1 MTKTL
6 KKLPLY
12 PFLIAIYPILYYVST
27 NIGEVTPMAGL
38 RAALIFLALS
48 LLAFLFFRLVSK
60 NTQQS
65 ALYTLV
71 VVLVFFL
78 IFFILYA
85 PAYRTLREVVFMGQ
99 PLGRH
104 RNLVL
109 ASALLLAAVSALL
122 LVFGKRLP
130 KKWLNNIALFA
141 NLIALFLT
149 ILPVVTIVSAM
160 IKEKQAISQSSADL
174 PEITELAVTQ
184 TTDLPDI
191 YYIVLD
197 MNTNENVMRQLIDYD
212 DSGFTRALEET
223 GFYVSSCSQS
233 NYNSTRQALTS
244 SLNLDY
250 LDNLDISGGEAGM
263 YPLMQQSRVRRMLE
277 DIGYSTYAF
286 KTGYSFLDL
295 KTADHYSD
303 PTRGALNLITYPG
316 ITTFE
321 SLILSVSAGQV
332 LYENR
337 DSLSSSMQT
346 LIDAPYMRRRAE
358 IFNVMDSLPEIAKE
372 EGPKFIYA
380 HVLAPHDPFVFDENG
395 DPAFRRYPF
404 TENGDPEFGAGY
416 GWDAYKKGYADEV
429 TYLHGAIIAMIDQIL
444 ANSETPPI
452 IILQGDHGIPYT
464 TQFNAEFQILNAY
477 YFPGITSAGFYDT
490 ISPVNS
496 FRLLFKDYFGT
507 DFSLLE
513 DKAYFTNEDFTFTE
527 FSEVFPCQ

>member
-1 MTKTL
+1 MTKFIE
-6 KKLPLY
+6 KLPLY
-12 PFLIAIYPILYYVST
+12 PFLVAIYPILYYVST
-27 NIGEVTPMAGL
+27 NINEVTPMAGL

-48 LLAFLFFRLVSK
+48 LLAFLFFLLITK
-60 NTQQS
+60 NVQHS
-65 ALYTLV
+65 ALYALV
-71 VVLVFFL
+71 VVLVFLL
-78 IFFILYA
+78 IFFVLYA
-85 PAYRTLREVVFMGQ
+85 PAYRALREVIFMGQ

-109 ASALLLAAVSALL
+109 ASVLLIAIISVLLLI
-122 LVFGKRLP
+122 FGKRLKP
-130 KKWLNNIALFA
+130 RWLNNISLFA
-141 NLIALFLT
+141 NLIALFLV
-149 ILPVVTIVSAM
+149 IVPVVTIVSAM
-160 IKEKQAISQSSADL
+160 VKEKRAINQSGADL
-174 PEITELAVTQ
+174 PEVTELKAADATE
-184 TTDLPDI
+184 LPDI

-212 DSGFTRALEET
+212 DSDFTQALEEK
-223 GFYVSSCSQS
+223 GFYVSTCSEA
-233 NYNSTRQALTS
+233 NYNSTRQSLTS

-250 LDNLDISGGEAGM
+250 LDNLNISGGESGM
-263 YPLMQQSRVRRMLE
+263 YPLLQQSRVRRMLE
-277 DIGYSTYAF
+277 SIGYTTYAF

-316 ITTFE
+316 VSTFE

-337 DSLSSSMQT
+337 SSLSSSLQT
-346 LIDAPYMRRRAE
+346 LIDAPYMQRREE

-429 TYLHGAIIAMIDQIL
+429 TYLHGAINAMIDQIL
-444 ANSETPPI
+444 ANSDTPPI

-477 YFPGITSAGFYDT
+477 YFPGVVSTGLYDT

-496 FRLLFKDYFGT
+496 FRLLFNAYFDT
-507 DFSLLE
+507 NYDLLE
-513 DKAYFTNEDFTFTE
+513 DREYFTNEDFTFTE
-527 FSEVFPCQ
+527 FAEVFPCP

>member
-1 MTKTL
+1 M
-6 KKLPLY
+6 PLY
-12 PFLIAIYPILYYVST
+12 PFLIAIYPILYLVSI
-27 NIGEVTPMAGL
+27 NIGEITPMAGL
-38 RAALIFLALS
+38 RAALILFTMS
-48 LLAFLFFRLVSK
+48 LLAFLFFWLFTK
-60 NTQQS
+60 NAQRS

-71 VVLVFFL
+71 VLLVFFL

-85 PAYRTLREVVFMGQ
+85 PAYRALREVIFMGK

-104 RNLVL
+104 RNLVA
-109 ASALLLAAVSALL
+109 ASLLFLIGTSVLL
-122 LVFGKRLP
+122 IIFGKRL
-130 KKWLNNIALFA
+130 KQKWMNNITLFA
-141 NLIALFLT
+141 NGIAIFLIIVPLAT
-149 ILPVVTIVSAM
+149 ILYSMA
-160 IKEKQAISQSSADL
+160 KEKRAISQTSADL
-174 PEITELAVTQ
+174 PEITALEISE
-184 TTDLPDI
+184 TTALPDI
-191 YYIVLD
+191 YYIILD
-197 MNTNENVMRQLIDYD
+197 MNTNENVMSQLIDYD
-212 DSGFTRALEET
+212 DSGFTKALEEK

-233 NYNSTRQALTS
+233 NYNSTRQSLTS

-250 LDNLDISGGEAGM
+250 LHNLDISAGESGM
-263 YPLMQQSRVRRMLE
+263 YPLLQQSRVRRMLE
-277 DIGYSTYAF
+277 DIGYTTYAF

-303 PTRGALNLITYPG
+303 PTRGALNLLTYPG
-316 ITTFE
+316 ISTFE

-337 DSLSSSMQT
+337 DSLSTGMQT
-346 LIDAPYMRRRAE
+346 LIDAPYMQRRTE

-372 EGPKFIYA
+372 EGAKFIYA
-380 HVLAPHDPFVFDENG
+380 HMLAPHDPFVFDENG
-395 DPAFRRYPF
+395 DPAFRRFPF

-429 TYLHGAIIAMIDQIL
+429 TYLHGAIDAMIDQIL

-464 TQFNAEFQILNAY
+464 MQFNAEFQILNAY
-477 YFPGITSAGFYDT
+477 YFPGMDSANLYDT

-496 FRLLFKDYFGT
+496 FRLLFNDYFGT

-513 DKAYFTNEDFTFTE
+513 DKSYFTNEDFTFTE